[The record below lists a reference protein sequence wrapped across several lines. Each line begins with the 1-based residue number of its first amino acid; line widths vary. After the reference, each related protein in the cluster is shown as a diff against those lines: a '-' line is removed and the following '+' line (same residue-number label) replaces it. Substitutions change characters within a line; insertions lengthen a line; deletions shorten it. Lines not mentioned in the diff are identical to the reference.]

1 MATRDIGARLQHPRR
16 SLGNRHR
23 SQAEKFLNWVESNS
37 TNLHWAEQS
46 ARQAVLHDFTHPDKW
61 RILLQTKVAAS
72 DADGIR
78 SILDELFLILGRDPE
93 LLLQLDGLNMLE
105 QGSDL
110 LEAAIIV
117 ERRAGVAVVPRDAV
131 TERAGRSV
139 VFVIDGQRAV
149 RRIVSLGLGAA
160 DPGAGREGCTPGGR
174 AARSRRRHRGGA
186 CR

>member
-23 SQAEKFLNWVESNS
+23 SQAEKFLKLVESNS
-37 TNLHWAEQS
+37 SNLHWAEQS
-46 ARQAVLHDFTHPDKW
+46 ARQAVLHDFTHPDNW

-93 LLLQLDGLNMLE
+93 LLLQLDGLDMVE

-117 ERRAGVAVVPRDAV
+117 DPLDPDAWWAG
-131 TERAGRSV
+131 
-139 VFVIDGQRAV
+139 IDGSEALEAFLSRV
-149 RRIVSLGLGAA
+149 RSLISLTLV
-160 DPGAGREGCTPGGR
+160 PTSF
-174 AARSRRRHRGGA
+174 SRDEWKDYSITDMRMNIWN
-186 CR
+186 